1 MNEKRTS
8 AFQTALEAV
17 ERLTLEE
24 KEMLFE
30 IAYHRLIDERRQRLA
45 HEIAEAREAYQ
56 RDNVHRGS
64 VDDLMEALEA

>member
-1 MNEKRTS
+1 MSEERTS
-8 AFQTALEAV
+8 AFQTALDAV

-30 IAYHRLIDERRQRLA
+30 IARHRLIKERRQRLA
-45 HEIAEAREAYQ
+45 HEIAETREAYQ
-56 RDNVHRGS
+56 KDDVHRGS